1 MKIINFSVKRPVTMI
16 ILVSVIIILGFFTLS
31 KMAVDLIPDMKFPIA
46 AVMTEYPGVGPE
58 EVESQVTKLLEG
70 ALNSM
75 GNIKELHSISMSG
88 SSMILIYYDWGT
100 NMDSTVNEIREKIG
114 LVEKALPSGSQKPM
128 VLRMDP
134 TLMPVIQ
141 IGVKSESMTLG
152 QLQEVAEDIIEP
164 RLSRITEVASV
175 VMTGGSQREV
185 KVEVD
190 PVKLANYNLTLGQVT
205 QVLRTE
211 NFNMSAGQVKDGGRQ
226 YFLRS
231 LQQFESIEDIK
242 DVAILTPTGN
252 TVYIKDIATVTD
264 GYKDES
270 QMTRVDGQ
278 AAVGIHCLKQS
289 DANTVKTCNA
299 VREELQKIEKELDM
313 DLDIKVVMD
322 QSTYINQSLNTTK
335 RVMIEGGL
343 LAMLILFLF
352 LRNFRSTLIIFTAIP
367 LSIITTFILM
377 YFNHDTINLITLGGL
392 ALGLGRMVDDSIV
405 VFENIYRHRLLGL
418 SAMDAAVTGASE
430 VGRAVIASTLTLM
443 AVFFPIM
450 LTEGLASVL
459 FKPLAITVMFAIFC
473 SLMVALTVVPLMAS
487 RMLTDKSMEAR
498 SRGEGRTARITSGF
512 GEWIDGLGERY
523 KVLLQWSLSHRRAV
537 VISVTLLM
545 VGSLALIPLVGA
557 EFMPV
562 MDSGEI
568 SISIEGD
575 KGSLL
580 QETDNIIKRMEQ
592 ELREIP
598 EVETIFSSVGSSSNM
613 FMDTGVQG
621 DKGTLYV
628 KLVPRED
635 RKRGVEIVSEEI
647 RQRVADIPG
656 AKIKIT
662 VMDMTAGMGASS
674 SPINVQVRGDDLKVL
689 REISSQAAEIIRK
702 VPGTR
707 EVTASLSDGNPE
719 VQVRIDRQRAASLGL
734 TPGQVAK
741 EIKNARQGTVVTRYK
756 VEGDEVDVRVRYS
769 PQGYD
774 EFSYLQ
780 NMNILSTSGA
790 VVKLS
795 QIATFEMEPGPIQ
808 ITREDRVRKAEI
820 NGYLLNR
827 DLNAVMTDVQTELNK
842 INLPSGY
849 TIEYGGEQKEMME
862 SFASLGLAL
871 LLAIILVYAVM
882 AVLYESFFNPF
893 VIMFSVP
900 TAIIGVVVSLLL
912 TGKHFSVVV
921 FIGVIMLVGIVVANA
936 IVLVDYLKQLRE
948 RGMERDAAIV
958 EAGRVRLR
966 PILMTALATI
976 LAMFPLSLG
985 IGEGGEWNSPL
996 AIVVIGGLLVSTLIT
1011 LVLVPVVYS
1020 IFDDWGQKLGRRR
1033 GMDADVVAEEG
1044 IGIEN

>member
-1 MKIINFSVKRPVTMI
+1 MKIVDFSVKRPVTMI
-16 ILVSVIIILGFFTLS
+16 ILVSVVIIMGFFTLS

-58 EVESQVTKLLEG
+58 EVESQITKPLEG

-100 NMDSTVNEIREKIG
+100 NMDSSVNEIREKIG
-114 LVEKALPSGSQKPM
+114 LIDKYLPSGSQKPM

-175 VMTGGSQREV
+175 VMTGGIQREV

-190 PVKLANYNLTLGQVT
+190 PVKLANYNLSLGQVT
-205 QVLRTE
+205 KVLQAE

-226 YFLRS
+226 YYLRS
-231 LQQFESIEDIK
+231 LQQFESVEDIK
-242 DVAILTPTGN
+242 NVAILTSTGS
-252 TVYIKDIATVTD
+252 TVYIRDIATVTD
-264 GYKDES
+264 GFKDES
-270 QMTRVDGQ
+270 QMTRVDGE

-299 VREELQKIEKELDM
+299 VREELEAIQAELDLDM
-313 DLDIKVVMD
+313 DIKVVMD
-322 QSTYINQSLNTTK
+322 QADYINQSLNTTK
-335 RVMIEGGL
+335 RMMVEGGL
-343 LAMLILFLF
+343 LAMLVLFLF
-352 LRNFRSTLIIFTAIP
+352 LRNARSTLIIFTAIP
-367 LSIITTFILM
+367 LSIIATFILM
-377 YFNHDTINLITLGGL
+377 YFNHDTLNLITLGGL

-418 SAMDAAVTGASE
+418 SAMDAALTGASE
-430 VGRAVIASTLTLM
+430 VGRAVIASTLTLI
-443 AVFFPIM
+443 AVFLPIM
-450 LTEGLASVL
+450 FTEGLASVL

-498 SRGEGRTARITSGF
+498 RLGTGRTARITSGF
-512 GEWIDGLGERY
+512 GQWIDGLGDRY
-523 KVLLQWSLSHRRAV
+523 KVLLQWSLSHRRRV
-537 VISVTLLM
+537 VIGVTLLM

-557 EFMPV
+557 EFMPS

-580 QETDNIIKRMEQ
+580 QETDNIVKKVEK
-592 ELREIP
+592 ELHEIT
-598 EVETIFSSVGSSSNM
+598 EVDIIFSSVGSSSNM
-613 FMDTGVQG
+613 FMDSGVQG
-621 DKGTLYV
+621 DKATLYV
-628 KLVPRED
+628 KLVPRNE
-635 RKRGVEIVSEEI
+635 RKRGVQIVSEEI
-647 RQRVADIPG
+647 RQRVSDIPG
-656 AKIKIT
+656 AKIKVS
-662 VMDMTAGMGASS
+662 VMDMSASMGSTS
-674 SPINVQVRGDDLKVL
+674 GPINVQVRGDDLKVL
-689 REISSQAAEIIRK
+689 REISDQAAEIVRK

-719 VQVRIDRQRAASLGL
+719 VQVRIDRQRAASFGL
-734 TPGQVAK
+734 TPGQVAA
-741 EIKNARQGTVVTRYK
+741 EIQNARQGTVATRYK

-769 PQGYD
+769 PEGYD

-780 NMNILSTSGA
+780 NINILSASGA

-795 QIATFEMEPGPIQ
+795 QIASFEMAPGPIQ

-827 DLNAVMTDVQTELNK
+827 DLNAVMTDIQTELNK
-842 INLPSGY
+842 VKLPAGY
-849 TIEYGGEQKEMME
+849 TIEYGGENKEMME
-862 SFASLGLAL
+862 SFASLAVAL

-900 TAIIGVVVSLLL
+900 TAIIGIVLSLLL

-976 LAMFPLSLG
+976 LAMFPLALG
-985 IGEGGEWNSPL
+985 IGEGGEMDAPL

-1020 IFDDWGQKLGRRR
+1020 IFDDWGQKLGRKFS
-1033 GMDADVVAEEG
+1033 DKETVAEEA
-1044 IGIEN
+1044 IEG

>member
-1 MKIINFSVKRPVTMI
+1 MKIIDFSVKRPVTMI
-16 ILVSVIIILGFFTLS
+16 ILVSVVVIMGFFTLS

-46 AVMTEYPGVGPE
+46 AVMTEYAGAGPE
-58 EVESQVTKLLEG
+58 EVESQITKPLEG
-70 ALNSM
+70 TLNTL
-75 GNIKELHSISMSG
+75 GNIKELHSISKSG
-88 SSMILIYYDWGT
+88 SSLILIYYNWGT
-100 NMDSTVNEIREKIG
+100 DMDSSVNEIREKIG
-114 LVEKALPSGSQKPM
+114 LIDKYLPSGSGKPV

-141 IGVKSESMTLG
+141 IGIKSDTMSLG
-152 QLQEVAEDIIEP
+152 QLQEVAEDVIEP

-175 VMTGGSQREV
+175 VTTGGSQREV

-190 PVKLANYNLTLGQVT
+190 PVKLANYNLTLGQVS
-205 QVLRTE
+205 QVLRAE

-231 LQQFESIEDIK
+231 LQQFESVEDIK
-242 DVAILTPTGN
+242 DVAIITPTGN
-252 TVYIKDIATVTD
+252 TVFIKDIATVID

-270 QMTRVDGQ
+270 QMTRVDGEP
-278 AAVGIHCLKQS
+278 AVGIHCLKQS

-322 QSTYINQSLNTTK
+322 QSTYINQSLNSTK
-335 RVMIEGGL
+335 RMMIEGGL
-343 LAMLILFLF
+343 LAMLVLFLF

-367 LSIITTFILM
+367 LSIIATFILM

-418 SAMDAAVTGASE
+418 SALDAAVTGASE
-430 VGRAVIASTLTLM
+430 VGKAVIASTLTLM
-443 AVFFPIM
+443 AVFFPVM

-487 RMLTDKSMEAR
+487 RMLTDKSMEER
-498 SRGEGRTARITSGF
+498 RLGKGRTARITSGF
-512 GEWIDGLGERY
+512 GQWIDGLGDRY
-523 KVLLQWSLSHRRAV
+523 KVLLQWSLSHRRRV
-537 VISVTLLM
+537 VIGVTLLM
-545 VGSLALIPLVGA
+545 AGSLALIPLVGA
-557 EFMPV
+557 EFMPA
-562 MDSGEI
+562 MDSGQI
-568 SISIEGD
+568 SITIEGD

-580 QETDNIIKRMEQ
+580 AETDAIVKKVEN
-592 ELREIP
+592 ELHEIP

-613 FMDTGVQG
+613 FMDSGVQG
-621 DKGTLYV
+621 DRGTVYV
-628 KLVPRED
+628 KLVPRTE
-635 RKRGVEIVSEEI
+635 RKRSVEVVCEDL
-647 RQRVADIPG
+647 RQRVDDIPG
-656 AKIKIT
+656 AKIKAS
-662 VMDMTAGMGASS
+662 VMDMTASMGSS
-674 SPINVQVRGDDLKVL
+674 SGPINVQVRGDDLTVL
-689 REISSQAAEIIRK
+689 RELSDQIAEIVRK

-719 VQVRIDRQRAASLGL
+719 VQVRIDRQRAASFGL
-734 TPGQVAK
+734 TPGQVAT
-741 EIKNARQGTVVTRYK
+741 EIQNARQGTVATRYK
-756 VEGDEVDVRVRYS
+756 VEGDEVDVRVRYI

-774 EFSYLQ
+774 DFSYLQ
-780 NMNILSTSGA
+780 NLNILSSTGA

-795 QIATFEMEPGPIQ
+795 QIASFEMAPGPIQ
-808 ITREDRVRKAEI
+808 ISREDRVRKAEI

-827 DLNAVMTDVQTELNK
+827 DLNAVMTDIQTELDK

-862 SFASLGLAL
+862 SFSSLAVAL
-871 LLAIILVYAVM
+871 ILAIILVYAVM
-882 AVLYESFFNPF
+882 AVLYESFFDPF

-900 TAIIGVVVSLLL
+900 TAIIGIVLSLLL
-912 TGKHFSVVV
+912 TGKHFSVVA

-948 RGMERDAAIV
+948 RGMERNAAIV

-976 LAMFPLSLG
+976 LAMLPLALG
-985 IGEGGEWNSPL
+985 IGEGGEMDAPL
-996 AIVVIGGLLVSTLIT
+996 AIVVIGGLLVATLIT

-1020 IFDDWGQKLGRRR
+1020 IFDDWGQKIGRKTS
-1033 GMDADVVAEEG
+1033 AEEVEAEEG
-1044 IGIEN
+1044 IEA

>member
-1 MKIINFSVKRPVTMI
+1 MKIIDFAVKRPVTMI
-16 ILVSVIIILGFFTLS
+16 ILVSVIIIMGFFTLS
-31 KMAVDLIPDMKFPIA
+31 RMAVDLIPDMKFPIA

-58 EVESQVTKLLEG
+58 EVESQITKPLEG
-70 ALNSM
+70 TLNTVS
-75 GNIKELHSISMSG
+75 NIKEIHSISMSG
-88 SSMILIYYDWGT
+88 SSMILIYYNWGT
-100 NMDSTVNEIREKIG
+100 NMDSSVNEIREKIG
-114 LVEKALPSGSQKPM
+114 LIEKYLPSGSQKPV

-141 IGVKSESMTLG
+141 IGVKSETMTLG

-175 VMTGGSQREV
+175 VMTGGLQREV

-190 PVKLANYNLTLGQVT
+190 PVKLANYDLTLGQVS
-205 QVLRTE
+205 QVLRAE
-211 NFNMSAGQVKDGGRQ
+211 NFNMSAGKVTDGGRQ
-226 YFLRS
+226 YYLRS
-231 LQQFESIEDIK
+231 LQQFESVEDVEN
-242 DVAILTPTGN
+242 VAILTPTGN
-252 TVYIKDIATVTD
+252 TVYIKDIAAVTD
-264 GYKDES
+264 GFKDES
-270 QMTRVDGQ
+270 QMTRVDGE
-278 AAVGIHCLKQS
+278 AAVGVHCLKQS

-299 VREELQKIEKELDM
+299 VREELKKIEKELDL

-322 QSTYINQSLNTTK
+322 QSTYINLSLDNTK

-352 LRNFRSTLIIFTAIP
+352 LRSGRSTLIIFTAIP
-367 LSIITTFILM
+367 LSIIATFILM

-418 SAMDAAVTGASE
+418 SALDAATTGASE
-430 VGRAVIASTLTLM
+430 VGRAVIASTFTLI

-473 SLMVALTVVPLMAS
+473 SLLVALTVVPLMAS
-487 RMLTDKSMEAR
+487 RMLTDKHIEGR
-498 SRGEGRTARITSGF
+498 QREEGRTARITSGF
-512 GEWIDGLGERY
+512 GQWIDGLGDRY
-523 KVLLQWSLSHRRAV
+523 KVLLQWALSHRSHV
-537 VISVTLLM
+537 VIGVTLLM
-545 VGSLALIPLVGA
+545 VGALALMPLVGA
-557 EFMPV
+557 EFLPA
-562 MDSGEI
+562 MDSGEV
-568 SISIEGD
+568 SISIECD
-575 KGSLL
+575 KGNPL
-580 QETDNIIKRMEQ
+580 QETDQVVKQVEA

-598 EVETIFSSVGSSSNM
+598 EVDIIFASVGSSSNM

-621 DKGTLYV
+621 DQGTLYV
-628 KLVPRED
+628 KLVPRDERQRSAD
-635 RKRGVEIVSEEI
+635 TVCEEI
-647 RQRVADIPG
+647 RGRVADIPG
-656 AKIKIT
+656 AKIKVT
-662 VMDMTAGMGASS
+662 VMDMSSTMGSASG
-674 SPINVQVRGDDLKVL
+674 PINVQVRGDDLTVL
-689 REISSQAAEIIRK
+689 RELSDQAAEIVRK

-719 VQVRIDRQRAASLGL
+719 VQVRIDRQRAASFGL
-734 TPGQVAK
+734 TPGQVAA
-741 EIKNARQGTVVTRYK
+741 EIQSARQGTVATRYK
-756 VEGDEVDVRVRYS
+756 VEGDEVDVRVRYT

-774 EFSYLQ
+774 DFSYLQ
-780 NMNILSTSGA
+780 NLNILSASGA

-795 QIATFEMEPGPIQ
+795 QIASFEMAPGPIQ

-827 DLNAVMTDVQTELNK
+827 DLNAVMTDIQAELDK
-842 INLPSGY
+842 LTLPSGY
-849 TIEYGGEQKEMME
+849 TIEYGGEDKEMKE
-862 SFASLGLAL
+862 SFATLGLAL

-882 AVLYESFFNPF
+882 AVLYESFFDPF

-900 TAIIGVVVSLLL
+900 TAVIGVVLALLL
-912 TGKHFSVVV
+912 TRKHFSVVV

-976 LAMFPLSLG
+976 LAMLPLSLG
-985 IGEGGEWNSPL
+985 RGEGGEMNAPL
-996 AIVVIGGLLVSTLIT
+996 AIVVIGGLLVSTLVT
-1011 LVLVPVVYS
+1011 LLLVPVVYS

-1033 GMDADVVAEEG
+1033 RMAADTVAEEG

>member
-1 MKIINFSVKRPVTMI
+1 MKIIDFSVKRPVTMI
-16 ILVSVIIILGFFTLS
+16 ILVSVIIIMGFFTWS

-58 EVESQVTKLLEG
+58 EVESQITKPLEG
-70 ALNSM
+70 TLNTL
-75 GNIKELHSISMSG
+75 GNIKELHSISTGG
-88 SSMILIYYDWGT
+88 SSLILIYYNWGT
-100 NMDSTVNEIREKIG
+100 NMDSSVNEIREKIG
-114 LVEKALPSGSQKPM
+114 LIEKYLPSGSQKPM

-141 IGVKSESMTLG
+141 IGINSETMTLG
-152 QLQEVAEDIIEP
+152 QLQEVAEDVIEP

-175 VMTGGSQREV
+175 VMTGGLQREV

-205 QVLRTE
+205 QVLRME

-242 DVAILTPTGN
+242 DVAIITPTGS

-278 AAVGIHCLKQS
+278 PAVGIHCLKQS

-299 VREELQKIEKELDM
+299 VREELETIEKELDLDM
-313 DLDIKVVMD
+313 DIKVVMD

-343 LAMLILFLF
+343 LAMLVLFLF

-498 SRGEGRTARITSGF
+498 RRGEGRTARITSGF
-512 GEWIDGLGERY
+512 AEWIDNLGERY
-523 KVLLQWSLSHRRAV
+523 KVLLQWSLSHRRQV
-537 VISVTLLM
+537 VISVTILM

-557 EFMPV
+557 EFMPP

-580 QETDNIIKRMEQ
+580 QETDDIIKRMEQ

-598 EVETIFSSVGSSSNM
+598 EVDTIFSSVGSSSNM

-621 DKGTLYV
+621 DRGTLYV
-628 KLVPRED
+628 KLVPRAE
-635 RKRGVEIVSEEI
+635 RKRGVDIVSEEI

-656 AKIKIT
+656 AKIKVS
-662 VMDMTAGMGASS
+662 VMDMTANMGSS
-674 SPINVQVRGDDLKVL
+674 SGPINVQVRGDDLKVL
-689 REISSQAAEIIRK
+689 REISSQAADIIRK

-734 TPGQVAK
+734 TPGQVAA
-741 EIKNARQGTVVTRYK
+741 EIQNARQGTVATRYK

-780 NMNILSTSGA
+780 NMNILSASGA

-900 TAIIGVVVSLLL
+900 TAIIGIVVSLLL

-985 IGEGGEWNSPL
+985 IGEGGEWNAPL

-1020 IFDDWGQKLGRRR
+1020 IFDDWGQKIGRRKSLDEKAMA
-1033 GMDADVVAEEG
+1033 GEAIEG
-1044 IGIEN
+1044 

>member
-1 MKIINFSVKRPVTMI
+1 MKIIDFSVKRPVTMI
-16 ILVSVIIILGFFTLS
+16 ILVTVIIIMGFFTLS

-58 EVESQVTKLLEG
+58 EVESQITKPLEG
-70 ALNSM
+70 TLNTL
-75 GNIKELHSISMSG
+75 GNIKEIHSMSTSG
-88 SSMILIYYDWGT
+88 SSLILIYYNWGT
-100 NMDSTVNEIREKIG
+100 NMDTSVNEIREKIG
-114 LVEKALPSGSQKPM
+114 LIDKYLPSGSEKPV

-141 IGVKSESMTLG
+141 IGIKSDTMSLG
-152 QLQEVAEDIIEP
+152 QLQEVAQDVVEP

-175 VMTGGSQREV
+175 VTTGGMQREV

-190 PVKLANYNLTLGQVT
+190 PVKLANYNLSLGQVT
-205 QVLRTE
+205 QVLRAE

-231 LQQFESIEDIK
+231 LQQFESVEDIK
-242 DVAILTPTGN
+242 NVAIMTPTGG
-252 TVYIKDIATVTD
+252 TVYINDIATVTD
-264 GYKDES
+264 GFKDES

-289 DANTVKTCNA
+289 DANTVKTCKA
-299 VREELQKIEKELDM
+299 VREELQEIEKELDL
-313 DLDIKVVMD
+313 DLELKVVMD

-352 LRNFRSTLIIFTAIP
+352 LRNLRSTLIIFTAIP

-430 VGRAVIASTLTLM
+430 VGRAVVASTLTLM
-443 AVFFPIM
+443 AVFFPIL
-450 LTEGLASVL
+450 LTEGLSSVL

-487 RMLTDKSMEAR
+487 RMLTDKSMAAR
-498 SRGEGRTARITSGF
+498 DRGEGKLARITTGF
-512 GEWIDGLGERY
+512 GDWIDGLGERY
-523 KVLLQWSLSHRRAV
+523 KVLLQWALGHRRKV
-537 VISVTLLM
+537 VIYVTLLM

-557 EFMPV
+557 EFMPA

-568 SISIEGD
+568 SITVEGD

-580 QETDNIIKRMEQ
+580 KETDKTIKRMEK

-598 EVETIFSSVGSSSNM
+598 EVDTIFASVGSSANM
-613 FMDTGVQG
+613 FMDSGVQS
-621 DKGTLYV
+621 DNGTLYV
-628 KLVPRED
+628 KLVPRAE
-635 RKRGVEIVSEEI
+635 RQRGVDVVSEEI
-647 RQRVADIPG
+647 RQRVSDIPG
-656 AKIKIT
+656 AKIKVT
-662 VMDMTAGMGASS
+662 VMDMTANMGSAAG
-674 SPINVQVRGDDLKVL
+674 PINVQVRGDDLKVL
-689 REISSQAAEIIRK
+689 REISDQAAEVIRK

-707 EVTASLSDGNPE
+707 EITSSISDGNPE
-719 VQVRIDRQRAASLGL
+719 VQVRIDRTRAAAFGL
-734 TPGQVAK
+734 TPGQVAA
-741 EIKNARQGTVVTRYK
+741 EIQNARQGTVATRYK

-769 PQGYD
+769 PEGYD
-774 EFSYLQ
+774 EFSYIQ
-780 NMNILSTSGA
+780 NLGILSPSGA

-795 QIATFEMEPGPIQ
+795 QIATFDMEPGPIQ

-827 DLNAVMTDVQTELNK
+827 DLNAVMTDIQAELGK

-849 TIEYGGEQKEMME
+849 TFEYGGEQKEMTE

-882 AVLYESFFNPF
+882 AILYESFFNPF

-900 TAIIGVVVSLLL
+900 TAIIGVVLSLLL

-948 RGMERDAAIV
+948 RGMERNAAIV

-985 IGEGGEWNSPL
+985 LGEGGEWNSPL

-1020 IFDDWGQKLGRRR
+1020 IFDDWGQKLSQRRNQPQVQTDS
-1033 GMDADVVAEEG
+1033 GESVEF
-1044 IGIEN
+1044 